1 MEHAGFG
8 TDHGT
13 AHDRTG
19 QVPYFTR
26 AFAPVAERRWHD
38 GPLAALDFETTG
50 VDPLHDRVVSFA
62 LLTDEEAHDG
72 LVDPGVPVPVA
83 ASSIHGLDAAALQG
97 APSSAVAIAV
107 VARWVDRLVDR
118 GVPLVVFNASYD
130 LTMLAAECRRHG
142 VVEPD
147 WWRLVV
153 VDPYLVDWGLAPR
166 RRGQRRLVDVAERL
180 GVRLDAAHEANADA
194 RAALEVARV
203 QAARNPQ
210 IADLTGRQ
218 LMTQQQRW
226 FSAKA
231 ESWNR
236 WAIDHGRSLDDP
248 AGWPLASAV
257 STLRTA

>member
-1 MEHAGFG
+1 MEHAGIAGLAGF
-8 TDHGT
+8 
-13 AHDRTG
+13 AA
-19 QVPYFTR
+19 R
-26 AFAPVAERRWHD
+26 ASAPGADRRWHD

-50 VDPLHDRVVSFA
+50 VDPLRDRVVSFA
-62 LLTDEEAHDG
+62 LMTDEDAHQG
-72 LVDPGVPVPVA
+72 LVDPGVPVPPA
-83 ASSIHGLDAAALQG
+83 ASSIHGLDAGALRG
-97 APSSAVAIAV
+97 APSSVVAIAV
-107 VARWVDRLVDR
+107 VARWVDRLIDR

-142 VVEPD
+142 VTEPD

-153 VDPYLVDWGLAPR
+153 VDPYLVDSRLAPR

-180 GVRLDAAHEANADA
+180 GVRLDAAHDAQADA

-203 QAARNPQ
+203 QADRHLEL
-210 IADLTGRQ
+210 ADLTARQ
-218 LMTQQQRW
+218 LMAQQQRW

-236 WAIDHGRSLDDP
+236 WAIDHGRGLDDP

-257 STLRTA
+257 RDQRSA